1 MWRIFLKIVFSGSI
15 DIKPPFLDYFLI
27 NFFKA
32 PKDEHKIK
40 LSELT
45 EKEIT
50 TVETTSRLGTIV
62 VANGTFA
69 ALDEAKELPAES
81 AKRLSARY
89 YTLEDFASND
99 EPSTVW
105 TCRAKLDNGSLCQRQ
120 DKIKVFF

>member
-1 MWRIFLKIVFSGSI
+1 M
-15 DIKPPFLDYFLI
+15 KPPFRLFSNQLSL
-27 NFFKA
+27 KA

-50 TVETTSRLGTIV
+50 AVETTSRLGTIV

-81 AKRLSARY
+81 AKKLSARY

-99 EPSTVW
+99 EPTTIW

-120 DKIKVFF
+120 DKIKVLLQLICT

>member
-1 MWRIFLKIVFSGSI
+1 M
-15 DIKPPFLDYFLI
+15 
-27 NFFKA
+27 
-32 PKDEHKIK
+32 
-40 LSELT
+40 
-45 EKEIT
+45 
-50 TVETTSRLGTIV
+50 ETTSRLGTIV

-120 DKIKVFF
+120 DKIKVNLSSELLCLQITLFGEMRKTFLNDRS